1 MTARRPHPLALLGVA
16 LALVGA
22 ATYLWL
28 VQQKG
33 DGRFEPSLWFV
44 GLVALGCVEVGY
56 GVALAGR
63 AARVALTSGGA
74 LLVVT
79 GGLSL
84 LAMDTSH
91 SMALLGSVGLLLAA
105 GGVAAI
111 LAASVPAT
119 ARSIVA
125 GGALA
130 VLVLVVALPTAWYLA
145 SHGEGVGG
153 GGSSAG

>member
-28 VQQKG
+28 VKQKG

-56 GVALAGR
+56 GALLAGR
-63 AARVALTSGGA
+63 AGRVAVSSGGA

-79 GGLSL
+79 SGLSL
-84 LAMDTSH
+84 LTMDTSH
-91 SMALLGSVGLLLAA
+91 TLALLGSVGLLVAA

-111 LAASVPAT
+111 LAAGVPFT

-125 GGALA
+125 AGAVA
-130 VLVLVVALPTAWYLA
+130 VLVLGVALPTAWYLA
-145 SHGEGVGG
+145 SHGEGIG